1 MYSIGFSELTETE
14 NLPGNFRAAVAGK
27 EMGINRIRWVH
38 PTTLPEHQH
47 DDAEQ
52 AVVVTSGRIEL
63 TVGGE
68 TLLLGEGDVAII
80 PRGIRHSGQSLE
92 GEAQFIE
99 IFAPLRL
106 ENLYGFLGNAQIA
119 PEGQ

>member
-27 EMGINRIRWVH
+27 EIGINRLRWVH

-63 TVGGE
+63 TVCGE

>member
-1 MYSIGFSELTETE
+1 M
-14 NLPGNFRAAVAGK
+14 
-27 EMGINRIRWVH
+27 
-38 PTTLPEHQH
+38 
-47 DDAEQ
+47 
-52 AVVVTSGRIEL
+52 TSGRIEL